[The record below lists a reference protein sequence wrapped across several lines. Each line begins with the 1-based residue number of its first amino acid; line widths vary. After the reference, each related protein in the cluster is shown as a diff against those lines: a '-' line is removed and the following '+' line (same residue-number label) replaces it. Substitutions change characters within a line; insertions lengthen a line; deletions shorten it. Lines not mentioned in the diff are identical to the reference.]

1 MNIKTFFFALAL
13 LAPFLSGGQTIIMD
27 ETVGADTTLKP
38 FGKNRKHFVTLYV
51 WGGYYVDAFE
61 GEAPLDPTFFRSGES
76 GVGLMYK
83 RKWNELMSSVV
94 TFDYNALT
102 AGAKR
107 RSDTMRHQLTGHLLG
122 LGYHQRFSFSK
133 RGDHY
138 GLFAEIGINGEL
150 RVGESIRIFNRQA
163 DGEME
168 YRKKDTR
175 ITGTRYFN
183 DLNYNLMAKM
193 GYNGFSVYGRYRM
206 MPLIRDEYAFDF
218 PKITAGVIW
227 DLAF

>member
-1 MNIKTFFFALAL
+1 MNIQTIILTSL
-13 LAPFLSGGQTIIMD
+13 LTLPSLLSGQTIIMD
-27 ETVGADTTLKP
+27 ETVENDTTLKS

-51 WGGYYVDAFE
+51 WGGYYADDFE
-61 GEAPLDPTFFRSGES
+61 GAYFIEPTFFRSGES

-83 RKWNELMSSVV
+83 RKWSELLSSVL
-94 TFDYNALT
+94 TLDYNALSG
-102 AGAKR
+102 GAR
-107 RSDTMRHQLTGHLLG
+107 RNNDTLRHQLTGHLMG

-138 GLFAEIGINGEL
+138 GLFAEVGM
-150 RVGESIRIFNRQA
+150 VGEIRMGESLRLINRQA
-163 DGEME
+163 DGEAE

-183 DLNYNLMAKM
+183 DFNYNLTAKV
-193 GYNGFSVYGRYRM
+193 GYNGLSLYGRYRM
-206 MPLIRDEYAFDF
+206 MPLIQDKYTFDF
-218 PKITAGVIW
+218 PKITTGIIW